1 MKVGR
6 DYSWWVAYE
15 FGYEYPDP
23 DTGGWAFYYDSG
35 EGRFNCRKKDIK
47 KTVVE
52 YIKDVELAN
61 ETYRNLTVSI
71 PVQYMTTPEEV

>member
-6 DYSWWVAYE
+6 DYSWYVAYE

-23 DTGGWAFYYDSG
+23 ETGGWAFYYDCG

-47 KTVVE
+47 KTVTE
-52 YIKDVELAN
+52 HIKTVELSN